1 MDTQKL
7 AEDYIKRQERFYNR
21 PLGNLNRF
29 LIRDFAKVMDS
40 QNIHDTQIPVPSSKP
55 VMASQSGK
63 IRVALITEDV
73 GHLTGGRY
81 YAYFIAMALTDL
93 GFEVT
98 IYTNR
103 EAAFGE
109 SFKNYTQPE
118 IKVINVRAKEL
129 ESLDIVA
136 DIYLGSPISG
146 NIAASRLGAKYHKP
160 SFALIFDPF
169 PMMAKY
175 LGEKTYTGWLPLI
188 KQLRESDTKIISLCK
203 TASGYI
209 YDWLNKRPEQVFEIF
224 PCINSKEMPKE
235 PLAIMDGKGDY
246 VVFISRL
253 VRHKNFDHALRAVKN
268 LGLKMKV
275 ISSVDGIQAQD
286 LVRRMGM
293 TKQVEFH
300 MKCTDRQKFE
310 IIANAKLVLNAST
323 FEGFGMWAIEAVAMG
338 VPLVCYDFPTI
349 KEIRDYAGVDN
360 FYLATWNDP
369 KDLEL
374 QLKKALEEK
383 RYKAPSHL
391 FDFESMKERVGKVFV
406 PEVKIGVVMI
416 ALNEEKFIKSAIKA
430 VIKHPNIKKVAV
442 VEGAV
447 TLFAHAATEKGLSID
462 KTDKKI
468 NELIGE
474 PNADKVIVDRY
485 GWAKDK
491 SELRNRAL
499 TLLGTDITHVLVVD
513 GDEVWKMED
522 LDNLVAAIEKN
533 PQKGVFLFPFY
544 HFWKQKDLVATGGQW
559 DNMMFRCFRFADKS
573 LHWGL
578 HQLPVVNQKGEF
590 ITATDGSIVCDNVH
604 VYHYGYLKSEKDVL
618 SKLEY
623 YKKRDTQLK
632 VDPKI
637 YTDWKPGLQT
647 QPTHGGGTAVKFEGE
662 HPDEVKG
669 II

>member
-1 MDTQKL
+1 MDSAKL
-7 AEDYIKRQERFYNR
+7 AEDYIKKQEKFYNR
-21 PLGNLNRF
+21 PLGNLSRF
-29 LIRDFAKVMDS
+29 LIRDFAKVMEAG
-40 QNIHDTQIPVPSSKP
+40 QIRDTQIPVSSDKP
-55 VMASQSGK
+55 ALASRSGA

-81 YAYFIAMALTDL
+81 YAYFMAMALVDL

-98 IYTNR
+98 VYTNR
-103 EAAFGE
+103 AAAFAG
-109 SFKNYTQPE
+109 SFKNYKLPE
-118 IKVINVRAKEL
+118 IKVINVKAREL
-129 ESLDIVA
+129 ETLDIEA

-146 NIAASRLGAKYHKP
+146 NIAASRLGVKYHKP

-209 YDWLNKRPEQVFEIF
+209 YDWLNKREDQVIEIF
-224 PCINSKEMPKE
+224 PCINSKEMIDLTMAEYKNRE
-235 PLAIMDGKGDY
+235 DY

-253 VRHKNFDHALRAVKN
+253 VRHKNFDHALKAVKN
-268 LGLKMKV
+268 LGLRMKV

-293 TKQVEFH
+293 SSKVDFH
-300 MKCTDRQKFE
+300 MAIPDKEKFE
-310 IIANAKLVLNAST
+310 IISKARAVLNAST
-323 FEGFGMWAIEAVAMG
+323 FEGFGMWAIEAYAMG
-338 VPLVCYDFPTI
+338 TPLVCYDFPTI
-349 KEIRDYAGVDN
+349 KEIQDHAGADN
-360 FYLATWNDP
+360 FYLAKWDDP
-369 KDLEL
+369 KDLESKL
-374 QLKKALEEK
+374 EKAIAEEK
-383 RYKAPSHL
+383 YRAPSNL
-391 FDFESMKERVGKVFV
+391 FDFESMKQRVAKVFV

-416 ALNEEKFIKSAIKA
+416 CLNEEKFIKASIKA
-430 VIKHPNIKKVAV
+430 VIKHPSIKKVAV

-447 TLFAHAATEKGLSID
+447 NLFSHAATKNGLSID
-462 KTDKKI
+462 NTKRKI
-468 NELIGE
+468 LELIGE
-474 PNADKVIVDRY
+474 DSSEKVIVDHY

-513 GDEVWKMED
+513 ADEVWKPED
-522 LDNLVAAIEKN
+522 LDNLVSAMEQN

-544 HFWKQKDLVATGGQW
+544 HFWKQKDLIATGGQW
-559 DNMMFRCFRFADKS
+559 DTMMFRCFKYADKT

-578 HQLPVVNQKGEF
+578 HQLPVINQKGEF
-590 ITATDGSIVCDNVH
+590 ITATDGQMVCDNVR
-604 VYHYGYLKSEKDVL
+604 VYHYGYLKSKDDVL

-662 HPDEVKG
+662 HPDEVRG